1 MSAHGPTT
9 PVRGA
14 PCWVSLM
21 ARDLESAQEFYAA
34 VLGWRFRP
42 ASLGQEFSVAMA
54 DGQPVAG
61 MGALAQS
68 FQVAVAWT
76 SYFAVE
82 DADVTADRIRER
94 GATVAVGPL
103 KLGPG
108 RAALAAD
115 RDGATFGFWEGQ
127 TLAWSVGHGRAP
139 ACLEL
144 RTRDAFEAAIFYA
157 EVFEWASGRPGGC
170 DVTYEH
176 DQVIVHDGTHTVATL
191 RGGGVEAAPDPRVR
205 PRWHVH
211 FPVDDIEKVTAAAVA
226 AGGTVTPV
234 TATADGN
241 GSQAVIRDPDGGLFT
256 VTSPEAP

>member
-1 MSAHGPTT
+1 MSAEGLTT
-9 PVRGA
+9 PARGA
-14 PCWVSLM
+14 PCWVSLL
-21 ARDLESAQEFYAA
+21 ARDLQAAQDFYSA

-42 ASLGQEFSVAMA
+42 ASLGEEFSVAFA
-54 DGQPVAG
+54 DGQAVAG
-61 MGALAQS
+61 IGALARNLR
-68 FQVAVAWT
+68 VAVAWT

-82 DADVTADRIRER
+82 NADETADRIRER
-94 GATVAVGPL
+94 GATVAVGPI

-127 TLAWSVGHGRAP
+127 TLAWSVGQGSAP

-157 EVFEWASGRPGGC
+157 EVFDWASEQPGGC
-170 DVTYEH
+170 AVTYED
-176 DQVIVHDGTHTVATL
+176 DQVIVHDGTHVVATL
-191 RGGGVEAAPDPRVR
+191 RGGAVEAAPDPRVR

-211 FPVDDIEKVTAAAVA
+211 FPVDDIEKVVAAAVA

-234 TATADGN
+234 TPTPDGE
-241 GSQAVIRDPDGGLFT
+241 SVQAVIRDPDGGLFT
-256 VTSPEAP
+256 VTAPG

>member
-1 MSAHGPTT
+1 MRSARGPVTA
-9 PVRGA
+9 VRGA

-21 ARDLESAQEFYAA
+21 THDLEAAQKFYSA

-42 ASLGQEFSVAMA
+42 ASLGEEFCVAIA
-54 DGQPVAG
+54 GGEPVAG
-61 MGALAQS
+61 IGALAQN

-82 DADVTADRIRER
+82 NADDTAGRIRER

-115 RDGATFGFWEGQ
+115 RDGAAFGFWEGQ
-127 TLAWSVGHGRAP
+127 TMAWSVGRGNAP

-144 RTRDAFEAAIFYA
+144 RTRDAFAAAIFYA
-157 EVFEWASGRPGGC
+157 EVLDWASGEPGGC

-176 DQVIVHDGTHTVATL
+176 DQVIVRDGTHTVATL

-211 FPVDDIEKVTAAAVA
+211 FPVGDVEKVAAEAVA

-234 TATADGN
+234 TPTEAG
-241 GSQAVIRDPDGGLFT
+241 GSQAVIRDPDGGFFT
-256 VTSPEAP
+256 ITSP

>member
-1 MSAHGPTT
+1 MSAHGPV
-9 PVRGA
+9 PAVRGA

-21 ARDLESAQEFYAA
+21 ARDLEAAQEFYAA
-34 VLGWRFRP
+34 VLGWRFRR
-42 ASLGQEFSVAMA
+42 ASLGEEFCIALA
-54 DGQPVAG
+54 GGQPVASI
-61 MGALAQS
+61 GALAQS

-82 DADVTADRIRER
+82 NADETADRIRER

-115 RDGATFGFWEGQ
+115 PDGATFGFWEGQ
-127 TLAWSVGHGRAP
+127 TLAWSVGQGNAP
-139 ACLEL
+139 ASLEL
-144 RTRDAFEAAIFYA
+144 RTRDAFAAAIFYA
-157 EVFEWASGRPGGC
+157 EVLGWASGEPGGC

-176 DQVIVHDGTHTVATL
+176 DQVIVSDGTHAVASL
-191 RGGGVEAAPDPRVR
+191 RGGGVESAPDPRVR

-211 FPVDDIEKVTAAAVA
+211 FPVRAIEKVTATAVA

-234 TATADGN
+234 TPTADGK
-241 GSQAVIRDPDGGLFT
+241 GCQAVIRDPDGGLFT
-256 VTSPEAP
+256 VTST

>member
-1 MSAHGPTT
+1 MSPHEPIV

-21 ARDLESAQEFYAA
+21 ARDLKAAQEFYSA

-42 ASLGQEFSVAMA
+42 ASLGEEFSVALS
-54 DGQPVAG
+54 GGEPVAG
-61 MGALAQS
+61 IGALAPS
-68 FQVAVAWT
+68 FQIPVAWT
-76 SYFAVE
+76 SYFAVT
-82 DADVTADRIRER
+82 DADDTAARIRER

-127 TLAWSVGHGRAP
+127 TMAWSVGHGKAP
-139 ACLEL
+139 VCLEL

-157 EVFEWASGRPGGC
+157 EVFDWASEGPGGC

-176 DQVIVHDGTHTVATL
+176 DQVIVSDGTHSVAAL
-191 RGGGVEAAPDPRVR
+191 RGGAVEAAPDPRVR
-205 PRWHVH
+205 PRWHVY
-211 FPVDDIEKVTAAAVA
+211 FPVRDIEAVTAAAA
-226 AGGTVTPV
+226 DAGGTVTPI
-234 TATADGN
+234 APSPDGS
-241 GSQAVIRDPDGGLFT
+241 GVQSVVRDPDGGLFT
-256 VTSPEAP
+256 VSAR

>member
-1 MSAHGPTT
+1 MRSARGPVTA
-9 PVRGA
+9 VRGA

-21 ARDLESAQEFYAA
+21 AHDLEAAQKFYST

-42 ASLGQEFSVAMA
+42 AALGEEFCVAVA
-54 DGQPVAG
+54 DGEPVAG
-61 MGALAQS
+61 IGALAQS

-76 SYFAVE
+76 CYFAVE
-82 DADVTADRIRER
+82 NADETADRIRER

-127 TLAWSVGHGRAP
+127 TLAWSVGQGNAP

-144 RTRDAFEAAIFYA
+144 RTRDAFAAAIFYA
-157 EVFEWASGRPGGC
+157 EVFGWASGKPGGC

-176 DQVIVHDGTHTVATL
+176 DQVIVRDGTHTVATL
-191 RGGGVEAAPDPRVR
+191 RGGGVESAPDPRVR

-211 FPVDDIEKVTAAAVA
+211 FPVSDVEKVAAAAVE

-234 TATADGN
+234 TPTEG
-241 GSQAVIRDPDGGLFT
+241 GGWQAVVRDPDGGLFT
-256 VTSPEAP
+256 ITSP